1 MMKTLI
7 HQGNKNLVRLHT
19 KLHFVA
25 IFLFAIISHHTYSQQ
40 VPEWQNPTV
49 VSTNTEE
56 PHATLMPFKDEAS
69 ALSYDFAK
77 SPNYKSLNGNW
88 KFNWSYNP
96 SLRPVAFYKKD
107 FDDAK
112 WGEMVVPGDWQMH
125 GYGVPIYANVNY
137 PFKSDIP
144 NIQKEYNPVGSY
156 RTTFTV
162 PAGWEEKD
170 IIMHFGAVN
179 SAFYVWI
186 NGEKV
191 GYSEDSKTPVEFH
204 INKYLQEG
212 ENLLAVEVYRW
223 CDGSYLESQD
233 FWRLSGIERD
243 VYLYNREKARIA
255 DYFVK
260 AGLDEAYTN
269 GTFDLTVSLKN
280 TARKSFNGKVEVKI
294 KESGKSGQE
303 IVYTKEVSLKGRSSA
318 DIKFNET
325 IEAPKKWSAE
335 SPNLY
340 DMLLVLTDSKGNT
353 TEIIS
358 KKIGFRTSEIK
369 NGQFMINGKYV
380 LVKGV
385 NRHEHDPVEGH
396 VIKIEDMI
404 KDIKLMKEFNVN
416 AVRSSH
422 YPNHPKWYELC
433 DMYGLYVIDEVN
445 IEAHGLNTPW
455 KGDYGYRFNTVNS
468 NAPEWKTAHVDRTTR
483 MFERDKNHPSIVI
496 WSLGN
501 EAGFGENFKTT
512 YNLLKTIDGTR
523 PVQYEQAWVDPFTDI
538 VTPMYHTVADL
549 EKYVARKDGRPLIMC
564 EYSHAMGNSNGNLV
578 DYWETIEKHPE
589 LQGGFIWDWVDQG
602 MLKTTPSGEKFWAYG
617 GDFGPVDVPSDGD
630 FCHNGIVF
638 PDRTPK
644 PALWE
649 LKKVYQY
656 IKFKPEN
663 LEAGKFK
670 IENNYYFTNLD
681 AFDFK
686 WEVMADG
693 KVVKEGSIKLDKTVK
708 PGESVEVS
716 IPLAQVEATP
726 GTEYFINFTASTKEA
741 SLALAKNHI
750 IATEQL
756 VLPIYEPAVPQELPA
771 GLTLSLEETPEKYF
785 ILGKT
790 FSAVVNKKTGLIT
803 EYNFDSKSLL
813 RRPLAP
819 DFWRTPTSN
828 DTGNKMGE
836 RLAVWRNTE
845 EHRKLSDIKV
855 EKISD
860 QQLQLITTSSYDNG
874 IGQLNLTYTFF
885 ANGDIKVDYNFLKGN
900 VEGEIPRIGM
910 QLAAPADLENFVWMG
925 RGPQESYWDRKSG
938 IKVGLYSGKVMDQ
951 YTPYMTPQESG
962 NKTDV
967 RWAALRNNAGKGLM
981 IAGGIAG
988 NQSESQ
994 SGNQPLEMGV
1004 FPFDHK
1010 QLEGMKHPYEIKA
1023 MDFVQLRIDL
1033 RQMGVGG
1040 DNSWGNHTMD
1050 KYKLSDKEYT
1060 YSFTLSPLGEDESD
1074 LPAKAKKTNN
1084 LTQQTEK

>member
-1 MMKTLI
+1 
-7 HQGNKNLVRLHT
+7 
-19 KLHFVA
+19 
-25 IFLFAIISHHTYSQQ
+25 
-40 VPEWQNPTV
+40 
-49 VSTNTEE
+49 
-56 PHATLMPFKDEAS
+56 
-69 ALSYDFAK
+69 
-77 SPNYKSLNGNW
+77 
-88 KFNWSYNP
+88 
-96 SLRPVAFYKKD
+96 
-107 FDDAK
+107 
-112 WGEMVVPGDWQMH
+112 
-125 GYGVPIYANVNY
+125 
-137 PFKSDIP
+137 
-144 NIQKEYNPVGSY
+144 Y

-455 KGDYGYRFNTVNS
+455 KGDYGYRFNTVTS

-512 YNLLKTIDGTR
+512 YNLLKTID
-523 PVQYEQAWVDPFTDI
+523 
-538 VTPMYHTVADL
+538 
-549 EKYVARKDGRPLIMC
+549 
-564 EYSHAMGNSNGNLV
+564 
-578 DYWETIEKHPE
+578 
-589 LQGGFIWDWVDQG
+589 
-602 MLKTTPSGEKFWAYG
+602 
-617 GDFGPVDVPSDGD
+617 
-630 FCHNGIVF
+630 
-638 PDRTPK
+638 
-644 PALWE
+644 
-649 LKKVYQY
+649 
-656 IKFKPEN
+656 
-663 LEAGKFK
+663 
-670 IENNYYFTNLD
+670 
-681 AFDFK
+681 
-686 WEVMADG
+686 
-693 KVVKEGSIKLDKTVK
+693 
-708 PGESVEVS
+708 
-716 IPLAQVEATP
+716 
-726 GTEYFINFTASTKEA
+726 
-741 SLALAKNHI
+741 
-750 IATEQL
+750 
-756 VLPIYEPAVPQELPA
+756 
-771 GLTLSLEETPEKYF
+771 
-785 ILGKT
+785 
-790 FSAVVNKKTGLIT
+790 
-803 EYNFDSKSLL
+803 
-813 RRPLAP
+813 
-819 DFWRTPTSN
+819 
-828 DTGNKMGE
+828 
-836 RLAVWRNTE
+836 
-845 EHRKLSDIKV
+845 
-855 EKISD
+855 
-860 QQLQLITTSSYDNG
+860 
-874 IGQLNLTYTFF
+874 
-885 ANGDIKVDYNFLKGN
+885 
-900 VEGEIPRIGM
+900 
-910 QLAAPADLENFVWMG
+910 
-925 RGPQESYWDRKSG
+925 
-938 IKVGLYSGKVMDQ
+938 
-951 YTPYMTPQESG
+951 
-962 NKTDV
+962 
-967 RWAALRNNAGKGLM
+967 
-981 IAGGIAG
+981 
-988 NQSESQ
+988 
-994 SGNQPLEMGV
+994 
-1004 FPFDHK
+1004 
-1010 QLEGMKHPYEIKA
+1010 
-1023 MDFVQLRIDL
+1023 
-1033 RQMGVGG
+1033 
-1040 DNSWGNHTMD
+1040 
-1050 KYKLSDKEYT
+1050 
-1060 YSFTLSPLGEDESD
+1060 
-1074 LPAKAKKTNN
+1074 
-1084 LTQQTEK
+1084 